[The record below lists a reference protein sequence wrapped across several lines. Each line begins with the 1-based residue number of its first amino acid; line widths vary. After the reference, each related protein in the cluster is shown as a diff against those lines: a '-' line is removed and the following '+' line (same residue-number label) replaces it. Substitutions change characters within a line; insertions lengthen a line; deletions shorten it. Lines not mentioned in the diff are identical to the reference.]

1 MTEHDE
7 ALDRFLDSLMQGLNP
22 DESDLDPGSADAARR
37 LMRAGSGP
45 RPGPAFV
52 NQLESLLVEQ
62 SKPGAASGAQ
72 SRNAGIGI
80 ALRASEP
87 RWRPHPVLATAA
99 ILTLVFVSLLSVV
112 RFGDSTNGGNA
123 TIAGVFQAASASAH
137 SELAGSP
144 VANAIPSTDEC
155 LLLEGDT
162 LATAIAERAANFPP
176 LLYSQIPGSYRPAIA
191 PPHSIVTI
199 FSQSDLPVGVE
210 PSSEARIAIERSLR
224 REVACRN
231 AGEAG
236 WPEALQ
242 GFGVESSPEA
252 GAQPTIIPAAVPEI
266 ISMTE
271 LPDGRVGV
279 LLGSDLYGAGFE
291 SYLLFAPFQGAWIFD
306 AYGLVAPDDWLMQ
319 SYTGQ
324 LSDSIEIDLYDVYF
338 FPYEAEIPL
347 NKPVTVTVTNHGD
360 KPHTFTI
367 ERLNI
372 SLTLQPGQSE
382 TLNLNA
388 DAGSYP
394 FLTDLP
400 NNGDWS
406 VAGIIWAIDRSD
418 SATPAS

>member
-1 MTEHDE
+1 
-7 ALDRFLDSLMQGLNP
+7 
-22 DESDLDPGSADAARR
+22 
-37 LMRAGSGP
+37 
-45 RPGPAFV
+45 
-52 NQLESLLVEQ
+52 
-62 SKPGAASGAQ
+62 
-72 SRNAGIGI
+72 
-80 ALRASEP
+80 
-87 RWRPHPVLATAA
+87 
-99 ILTLVFVSLLSVV
+99 
-112 RFGDSTNGGNA
+112 
-123 TIAGVFQAASASAH
+123 
-137 SELAGSP
+137 
-144 VANAIPSTDEC
+144 
-155 LLLEGDT
+155 
-162 LATAIAERAANFPP
+162 
-176 LLYSQIPGSYRPAIA
+176 
-191 PPHSIVTI
+191 
-199 FSQSDLPVGVE
+199 
-210 PSSEARIAIERSLR
+210 
-224 REVACRN
+224 VACRN

-338 FPYEAEIPL
+338 LPYEVEIPS